1 MAPEK
6 KKKTKTTKNLLISTN
21 PSSPFCCCCLQGLAR
36 SRQQWSC
43 TTARAEARS
52 DPYFLV
58 LLRPARPPPPSRVP
72 FSPSLAPVPRRERG
86 GGNGTQELRTP
97 TPTRRLPRPHRRFE
111 RLRAGREGGR
121 EGGWE
126 AVLSRVSA
134 CGQGALPLP
143 FSSFPFPGPPPP
155 PPPAPRPSQGA
166 GPARGS
172 ASSAGR
178 EGGRRG
184 GSGEREREAEPD
196 LHATAG
202 SSSSR

>member
-121 EGGWE
+121 EGGMGGG
-126 AVLSRVSA
+126 AIARLRVRAGSPSPSLLFLS
-134 CGQGALPLP
+134 LPRASP
-143 FSSFPFPGPPPP
+143 TASPC
-155 PPPAPRPSQGA
+155 PASLAGRRAGA
-166 GPARGS
+166 GVCEQR
-172 ASSAGR
+172 R
-178 EGGRRG
+178 EGGRESGRER
-184 GSGEREREAEPD
+184 GERER
-196 LHATAG
+196 G
-202 SSSSR
+202 